1 MPRVNLYFSKNQ
13 FQAIW
18 LNNVEKD
25 KRYAQYSR
33 SMHDFLRPTFPGVLR
48 RLRYNYLNLEIYF
61 DQTTKDIDNLVDLV
75 ETIFENNLPVRVGVI
90 FTGDSEEAYKR
101 GAILHYLVQQYNKE
115 DKAGIFGWDK
125 WNQMREDKFS
135 DSILKK
141 RYSKGTSNFDPAQA

>member
-1 MPRVNLYFSKNQ
+1 
-13 FQAIW
+13 
-18 LNNVEKD
+18 
-25 KRYAQYSR
+25 
-33 SMHDFLRPTFPGVLR
+33 MHDFLRPTFPGVLR

-90 FTGDSEEAYKR
+90 FTGDSEEAFKR

-141 RYSKGTSNFDPAQA
+141 KYSKGTWENFDIF